1 MTTGVERQQHKRL
14 QELAGGSHGCV
25 GARARHLGSGARQI
39 TAAMGAHAFDHL
51 LVYFIAC
58 RTLLLGRTMPLLL
71 TAVADA
77 STNTGVACAAAVA
90 VAMETTASFEALGP
104 PFFAEATA
112 VTTVGAELVVVVMPD
127 GPILIVTTGAT
138 ATTGCCLLCELLLV
152 VYALLL

>member
-1 MTTGVERQQHKRL
+1 
-14 QELAGGSHGCV
+14 
-25 GARARHLGSGARQI
+25 
-39 TAAMGAHAFDHL
+39 MGAHAFDHL

-77 STNTGVACAAAVA
+77 STNTGIACAAAVA

-112 VTTVGAELVVVVMPD
+112 VTMVGAELVVVVMPD

-138 ATTGCCLLCELLLV
+138 ATSGCCLLCKLLLV